1 MRAVSEENINEIISQ
16 LQDSRTSP
24 PTKKTEFDGGGGG
37 GENSGMEA
45 RVSALEEA
53 VKNLPTKADLE
64 ALRLDSK
71 VDLTEVKL
79 GLKSDLLAAESAL
92 IKWIVGTAIGLGAA
106 GITVMTFVLNN
117 AVPKTPTA
125 ISQPA
130 AGQQPII
137 INVPSASAP
146 PAPQKP

>member
-1 MRAVSEENINEIISQ
+1 MKLVNQENFDELIKKIESEGGGS
-16 LQDSRTSP
+16 SP
-24 PTKKTEFDGGGGG
+24 RSKFDGGGGG
-37 GENSGMEA
+37 GDNFAMEA
-45 RVSALEEA
+45 RVSALEEV
-53 VKNLPTKADLE
+53 VKNLPTKADLD
-64 ALRLDSK
+64 ALRQGSK
-71 VDLTEVKL
+71 ADITEVKL

-92 IKWIVGTAIGLGAA
+92 IKWIVGVAIGLGAA

-137 INVPSASAP
+137 INVPSASTP